1 MKAYALTDIG
11 KMRKVNQDAQFA
23 STEPVG
29 ELSNL
34 FVVADGMGGHQAG
47 DFASRYLIEHMPEYI
62 KESGENEP
70 VAALRKGI
78 EAVNQEL
85 YSLSCEREELA
96 GMGTTLVAASIQ
108 GNTLYV
114 ANVGDSRLYRIERS
128 GIHQI
133 TRDHSYVEAMVSL
146 GQMSRG
152 SREYE
157 TKKNII
163 TRAVG
168 IGGHVEPD
176 FFEVSLNPGD
186 YILLC
191 SDGLTNMVD
200 NSAIYRMVLLPG
212 SLDTKARALTALAN
226 QNGGKDNIAVI
237 LIDPQIRGGER
248 IMMLKPGT
256 YLQDRYEI
264 LSLIGTGGMSEVYQA
279 KCHTLN
285 RLVAIKVLK
294 DEYSQDAN
302 FVSKFKMEAQAA
314 AGLSHPNIVS
324 VYDVVDEGSLHYIVM
339 ELIEG
344 ITLKSYILKKGH
356 LGVKETI
363 GIAIQV
369 AQGLAAA
376 HDQHIV
382 HRDIKPQNMI
392 ISRDG
397 KVKVADFGI
406 ARAVSS
412 QTIGV
417 NAVGSVHY
425 ISPEQAKGNYSD
437 GRSDLYSLGITMYE
451 MLTGKLPF
459 DGDTPVSVALA
470 HLEEPVQPPSRI
482 NPEVSASLDR
492 IILKCTQKKPERRYQ
507 NAYELIADLRHALVD
522 PNDDFL
528 KKEPEFDENSPTVVR
543 GAEELNRQM
552 EAQRNR
558 NLEQTMEHPAVSE
571 KTGPVPTENERGEV
585 VWKEPEQPEKE
596 IEGWQEEETDVYEEE
611 TSRRPDRRR
620 KGRRIEED
628 SEDVNPQIGA
638 PAYDDWN
645 RCSRIDCGG
654 CDCHCCEVD
663 RHL

>member
-11 KMRKVNQDAQFA
+11 KTRKVNQDAQFA

-34 FVVADGMGGHQAG
+34 FIVADGMGGHQAG

-85 YSLSCEREELA
+85 YTLSCEREELA

-237 LIDPQIRGGER
+237 LIDPQI
-248 IMMLKPGT
+248 K
-256 YLQDRYEI
+256 
-264 LSLIGTGGMSEVYQA
+264 EV
-279 KCHTLN
+279 
-285 RLVAIKVLK
+285 R
-294 DEYSQDAN
+294 ES
-302 FVSKFKMEAQAA
+302 
-314 AGLSHPNIVS
+314 
-324 VYDVVDEGSLHYIVM
+324 
-339 ELIEG
+339 
-344 ITLKSYILKKGH
+344 
-356 LGVKETI
+356 
-363 GIAIQV
+363 
-369 AQGLAAA
+369 
-376 HDQHIV
+376 
-382 HRDIKPQNMI
+382 
-392 ISRDG
+392 
-397 KVKVADFGI
+397 
-406 ARAVSS
+406 
-412 QTIGV
+412 
-417 NAVGSVHY
+417 
-425 ISPEQAKGNYSD
+425 
-437 GRSDLYSLGITMYE
+437 
-451 MLTGKLPF
+451 
-459 DGDTPVSVALA
+459 
-470 HLEEPVQPPSRI
+470 
-482 NPEVSASLDR
+482 
-492 IILKCTQKKPERRYQ
+492 
-507 NAYELIADLRHALVD
+507 
-522 PNDDFL
+522 
-528 KKEPEFDENSPTVVR
+528 
-543 GAEELNRQM
+543 
-552 EAQRNR
+552 
-558 NLEQTMEHPAVSE
+558 
-571 KTGPVPTENERGEV
+571 
-585 VWKEPEQPEKE
+585 
-596 IEGWQEEETDVYEEE
+596 
-611 TSRRPDRRR
+611 
-620 KGRRIEED
+620 
-628 SEDVNPQIGA
+628 
-638 PAYDDWN
+638 
-645 RCSRIDCGG
+645 
-654 CDCHCCEVD
+654 
-663 RHL
+663 